1 LADPRRASA
10 SAVDQKLSGEE
21 ATPLRHAFTTELEQL
36 RIQVE
41 VMGLQVEDAI
51 KHATRVLLT
60 GDVEM
65 AEEVIAGDDAID
77 DMLVSLTGR
86 CYELLGRQGPV
97 ASDLRLIVSI
107 LRITSDLERAGDL
120 CLRIA
125 KLAPKQ
131 RYIAANRETFAILKN
146 MAYEATDLFG
156 CAVRSWATQDLR
168 LAHSLEER
176 DDSMDSHNELLMEA
190 ILRLEGADCVPIAVN
205 TLLAGRALERIAD
218 HSVMIGERI
227 RYLLTGDVESI
238 SKEIGP

>member
-1 LADPRRASA
+1 
-10 SAVDQKLSGEE
+10 
-21 ATPLRHAFTTELEQL
+21 
-36 RIQVE
+36 
-41 VMGLQVEDAI
+41 MGLQVEDAI

-60 GDVEM
+60 GDVDM

-77 DMLVSLTGR
+77 SMLVSLTGR

-107 LRITSDLERAGDL
+107 LRIISDLERAGDL

-131 RYIAANRETFAILKN
+131 RYIAANRETFSILKN
-146 MAYEATDLFG
+146 MAYEATDLFRN
-156 CAVRSWATQDLR
+156 AIRSWATQDLR

-176 DDSMDSHNELLMEA
+176 DDSMDSHNAVLMEA
-190 ILRLEGADCVPIAVN
+190 IMRLEGPDAVPIAVN
-205 TLLAGRALERIAD
+205 TVLAGRALERIAD

>member
-1 LADPRRASA
+1 M
-10 SAVDQKLSGEE
+10 
-21 ATPLRHAFTTELEQL
+21 RHAFTSELDQL
-36 RIQVE
+36 KIQVE
-41 VMGLQVEDAI
+41 LMGLRVEEAI
-51 KHATRVLLT
+51 KHATNVLLT
-60 GDVEM
+60 GDVDV
-65 AEEVIAGDDAID
+65 AEEVIAGDDDID
-77 DMLVSLTGR
+77 SMLVSVTER

-107 LRITSDLERAGDL
+107 LRIVSDLERAGDL

-131 RYIAANRETFAILKN
+131 YCIAANEETFMLLKN
-146 MAYEATDLFG
+146 MAYEAMELFRN
-156 CAVRSWATQDLR
+156 AVRSWATQDLG
-168 LAHSLEER
+168 LARSLEQR
-176 DDSMDSHNELLMEA
+176 DDSMDSHNERLMEA
-190 ILRLEGADCVPIAVN
+190 ILRLQGPDAVPIAVN